1 MSDVIQAVYQW
12 QSDAGNLDR
21 PYDDFLESSFQI
33 EEALEG
39 FGDVSVVAD
48 AINREHFSACVSYS
62 PRDVARGIVS
72 LSQSEVYD
80 EEGGTGELVELSN
93 VARFDKHVDGLI
105 YHIGSLGKLGLSVD
119 QICRGILAVNQA
131 NYQKLNAKRDAH
143 GKLGKPA
150 DFIPPEEALQQILDE
165 R

>member
-12 QSDAGNLDR
+12 QSDAGNLDHS
-21 PYDDFLESSFQI
+21 YDDFLESSFQI

-39 FGDVSVVAD
+39 FDLFDLVNTIRSDYKGESTPKEYSRLIAEAASLPTRGCLQIPVDIPDVD
-48 AINREHFSACVSYS
+48 
-62 PRDVARGIVS
+62 
-72 LSQSEVYD
+72 
-80 EEGGTGELVELSN
+80 
-93 VARFDKHVDGLI
+93 RFDKHVDGLI
-105 YHIGSLGKLGLSVD
+105 YHIGSLGKLGLTVD

>member
-21 PYDDFLESSFQI
+21 PYDDFLECSFQI

-39 FGDVSVVAD
+39 L
-48 AINREHFSACVSYS
+48 NLQKFSS
-62 PRDVARGIVS
+62 
-72 LSQSEVYD
+72 YD
-80 EEGGTGELVELSN
+80 EDYGTDLSKPEVTAKAISRNIVTVATEGLGTVPD
-93 VARFDKHVDGLI
+93 VDRFDKHVDGFI
-105 YHIGSLGKLGLSVD
+105 YHIGSLGKLGLTVD

-143 GKLGKPA
+143 GKLGKPT
-150 DFIPPEEALQQILDE
+150 DFVPPESLLQQILDE